1 MNKLKWLNDVIQF
14 ADIDGGG
21 KGDIASG
28 KAAFAI
34 FNDAGVFNNGGS
46 SSISE
51 WNTGSVFLMS
61 EMFSNAALF
70 NQDLKEW
77 EIISVRD
84 LQGEH
89 PKGGKGA
96 DVLQGGSGKDELSGG
111 GGKDMIYGG
120 NNDDEIS
127 GNGGKDIFVLSRGKD
142 IITDFKVGTDSLGLV
157 YALDLKLRQKGDNL
171 LIKTSDNV
179 VHTKLL
185 NVTRDEFLGDFSEN
199 NNYLQLPFVEVNVL

>member
-1 MNKLKWLNDVIQF
+1 
-14 ADIDGGG
+14 
-21 KGDIASG
+21 
-28 KAAFAI
+28 
-34 FNDAGVFNNGGS
+34 
-46 SSISE
+46 
-51 WNTGSVFLMS
+51 
-61 EMFSNAALF
+61 
-70 NQDLKEW
+70 
-77 EIISVRD
+77 
-84 LQGEH
+84 
-89 PKGGKGA
+89 
-96 DVLQGGSGKDELSGG
+96 
-111 GGKDMIYGG
+111 MIYGG

-142 IITDFKVGTDSLGLV
+142 IITDFKVGTDALGLV